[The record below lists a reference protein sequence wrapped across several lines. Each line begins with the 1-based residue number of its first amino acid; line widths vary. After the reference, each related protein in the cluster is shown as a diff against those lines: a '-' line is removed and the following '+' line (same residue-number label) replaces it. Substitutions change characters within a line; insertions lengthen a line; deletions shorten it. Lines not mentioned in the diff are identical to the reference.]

1 MRTKYFLLIVFVLL
15 PFLFAQSALAQT
27 ETPGLTLR
35 LNRDFGYASGTGR
48 IQGLFSVRADG
59 REDLVRVA
67 FMIDGQIILDD
78 TEAPFA
84 VQFSTDNYPLGRHA
98 VSATGY
104 TQDGAAI
111 PSNILEREFVSAEE
125 SWQSGLSIAGP
136 IFGLVAVV
144 MVLAIGL
151 PLLLDRGKKNLPF
164 GAARQYGIS
173 GGTVCPKC
181 SRPFSIHFFAFNV
194 SFAGKFDRC
203 PYCGKWSMVRRLAL
217 AELRAAEAAEL
228 EWGREAL
235 PNTPA
240 VEAEQMKKDLDN
252 TRFSE

>member
-1 MRTKYFLLIVFVLL
+1 
-15 PFLFAQSALAQT
+15 
-27 ETPGLTLR
+27 
-35 LNRDFGYASGTGR
+35 
-48 IQGLFSVRADG
+48 LFSVRAAG
-59 REDLVRVA
+59 PADLVRVA
-67 FMIDGQIILDD
+67 FMIDGQILLDD

-84 VQFSTDNYPLGRHA
+84 VQLSTDNYPLGRHA
-98 VSATGY
+98 LSAIGY
-104 TQDGAAI
+104 TQGGAAI

-136 IFGLVAVV
+136 IFGLLAVV

-164 GAARQYGIS
+164 GAARNYGIS
-173 GGTVCPKC
+173 GGTICPKC

-203 PYCGKWSMVRRLAL
+203 PYCGKWSMVTRRPLAD
-217 AELRAAEAAEL
+217 LRAAEAAEL
-228 EWGREAL
+228 EWGKDAL
-235 PNTPA
+235 PAAP
-240 VEAEQMKKDLDN
+240 EAEAEKTKKALDN